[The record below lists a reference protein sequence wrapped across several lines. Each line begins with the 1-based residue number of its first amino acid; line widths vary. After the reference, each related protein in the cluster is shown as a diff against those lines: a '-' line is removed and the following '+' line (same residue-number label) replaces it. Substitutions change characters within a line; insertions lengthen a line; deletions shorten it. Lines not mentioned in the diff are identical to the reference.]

1 MEQLVIDAGIIA
13 DYLKGNENAV
23 LPQIWD
29 HYKLTVSAVTITELF
44 AAKKSVEA
52 EMNKKMVDLLAERF
66 TVVDINRAIAEKAA
80 NILRELDISL
90 ANALVA
96 ATAIELDSPLVTLDL
111 GTFDLVPDL
120 KIVDL

>member
-1 MEQLVIDAGIIA
+1 MEQLIIDANIIA
-13 DYLKGNENAV
+13 DYLKGNEKAV

-29 HYKLTVSAVTITELF
+29 HYKLVISTASIAELL
-44 AAKKSVEA
+44 AAKKSTEP
-52 EMNKKMVDLLAERF
+52 EMSKKITDLLAAHF
-66 TVVDINRAIAEKAA
+66 GIVDVNRAIAERAA
-80 NILRELDISL
+80 VILRDLDISL

-111 GTFDLVPDL
+111 STFDLVPDL